1 MKRFIGLTAL
11 VLALS
16 AFAFALAQD
25 DAQEIPIPAYGCVD
39 LNIASLA
46 ELRLIIHI
54 DEVRS
59 ELVVKHRERT
69 PFRSVEE
76 LDAIHGIGPARLGDI
91 QKQNL
96 ACINKGVQ

>member
-16 AFAFALAQD
+16 AFALAQD
-25 DAQEIPIPAYGCVD
+25 EAQEVPIPAYGCVD

-54 DEVRS
+54 DEVRAR
-59 ELVVKHRERT
+59 LVVEHRERT
-69 PFRSVEE
+69 SFQSVEE